1 MLRVGVK
8 TALGAANGAL
18 GRVFDQLPALAGIGL
33 LVCGLVARSQ
43 KLVPQS
49 GYYDEGILLSNAHF
63 ILRGLWP
70 YRDFY
75 ANYPPGIFLLL
86 AAVWK
91 VFGIS
96 AWAFRLLAVT
106 IHIAISIT
114 AGRIAGRIAGCHF
127 SFLAMGLVSV
137 WTGLVDLVP
146 YAWFASL
153 LCGLL
158 FIELLQHAQS
168 LPSRRRYLMAGVAF
182 GAVGCFRHDLFA
194 YFAVATMVAWAQP
207 RFVCQ
212 RLGYARPARRGF
224 LWLLAGAAMALGLVW
239 LPTVAL
245 AGLAAPL
252 RDLVIEQA
260 RYVQPARG
268 LPMPHLMAIDSDTH
282 MPVFMLHDFEGAIVM
297 TGAGPALAA
306 VLALGRRWLRI
317 RSSAAVVLVGLLSAA
332 VMPQML
338 HRTDIY
344 HTFFTVTP
352 ALVLAAALVETL
364 TFRVRLAPAKVVI
377 AGALLWV
384 LVRPVQQDFWP
395 LRPLLTTGMQGSP
408 SRRSSYRRGFY
419 EWDADLAPQRR
430 AVLQYIEKH
439 TAQGE
444 RVFFA
449 TQSHESGVVNEVNL
463 YFLADRLPGVRY
475 TQYDPNLVTRH
486 AVQQEMI
493 ASLERYHVRVVV
505 QSSLFAGS
513 PNQLPLT
520 PLDDYLYTR
529 FKPVESHGVYTILE
543 RVE

>member
-1 MLRVGVK
+1 
-8 TALGAANGAL
+8 
-18 GRVFDQLPALAGIGL
+18 
-33 LVCGLVARSQ
+33 
-43 KLVPQS
+43 
-49 GYYDEGILLSNAHF
+49 
-63 ILRGLWP
+63 
-70 YRDFY
+70 
-75 ANYPPGIFLLL
+75 
-86 AAVWK
+86 
-91 VFGIS
+91 
-96 AWAFRLLAVT
+96 
-106 IHIAISIT
+106 
-114 AGRIAGRIAGCHF
+114 
-127 SFLAMGLVSV
+127 MGLVSV

-384 LVRPVQQDFWP
+384 FVRPVQQVFLAAPSFAHDRDAGQP
-395 LRPLLTTGMQGSP
+395 EPAQQLSPRVLRMGRRPGSP
-408 SRRSSYRRGFY
+408 AARGVAIHRETHGAGRAGLLRYAEPRIRGGQRGRLVLLGGPTAGGALHAVRSEPGDAPRGPAGDDCLPRAVPRTGRRSILSVRR
-419 EWDADLAPQRR
+419 EPQP
-430 AVLQYIEKH
+430 ASAY
-439 TAQGE
+439 TA
-444 RVFFA
+444 R
-449 TQSHESGVVNEVNL
+449 
-463 YFLADRLPGVRY
+463 RLPLHSVQARRKPRRLHDFGARGV
-475 TQYDPNLVTRH
+475 TLLSRH
-486 AVQQEMI
+486 RLSAVVPGPM
-493 ASLERYHVRVVV
+493 RV
-505 QSSLFAGS
+505 GS
-513 PNQLPLT
+513 VPSRHQVDN
-520 PLDDYLYTR
+520 R
-529 FKPVESHGVYTILE
+529 FSMAT
-543 RVE
+543 